1 MQNPDTGDKLSS
13 LKSGDPIKVI
23 RGGDSGSGDEQW
35 VQATVVSNSEAA
47 VSVKYSDDGQE
58 VIPWASG
65 RICGPESKK
74 PWIGPI
80 RTKSSRKAR

>member
-13 LKSGDPIKVI
+13 LQPGDLVKVL
-23 RGGDSGSGDEQW
+23 RGGAGQGEEEW

-47 VSVKYSDDGQE
+47 VAVKYSDDGQE

-65 RICGPESKK
+65 RICGRESK
-74 PWIGPI
+74 
-80 RTKSSRKAR
+80 RTG